1 MTVISDRWW
10 LNSKVDG
17 RGALLFDRRS
27 PDPFG
32 ENLSEAE
39 PALVRE
45 LFDSGV
51 AEAAGGF
58 PGYLLD
64 LAQQAIDAPGC
75 SPIAVG

>member
-1 MTVISDRWW
+1 MKWLTPHSTWWHTLPHRVI
-10 LNSKVDG
+10 
-17 RGALLFDRRS
+17 RGQRRKR
-27 PDPFG
+27 PDPFV

-45 LFDSGV
+45 LFEAGV

-64 LAQQAIDAPGC
+64 LAQQAVDAPGC
-75 SPIAVG
+75 SPIAVA